1 MVKIK
6 TEISR
11 QISISNWNFYSPHYQ
26 VLNMQKL
33 NTKYKKQAQC
43 WPNTQILEDRAQKRK
58 ERKEGGEREEEQRR
72 GKKNRRK
79 KRRKEIKKMDK
90 LKSLIR

>member
-11 QISISNWNFYSPHYQ
+11 QISISDWNFYSPHKQ

-33 NTKYKKQAQC
+33 HTQYRKQAQC
-43 WPNTQILEDRAQKRK
+43 WPNTQKLQDRAQKRK
-58 ERKEGGEREEEQRR
+58 ERKEGGEREEQRR
-72 GKKNRRK
+72 GKRNRRK